1 MLNQLMTEED
11 VKRYLGIPDF
21 RHASKDVLMKF
32 VSSIPYINKDV
43 AIKIIEQ
50 YPAYCTCAQTFVQY
64 YSTMCD
70 NMLKDNS
77 KSVEATMKG
86 YQTTL
91 DTISALAKME
101 NISADDRHRYAESM
115 VFIAD
120 KISWDQE
127 GAPPNYE
134 TLKRLAA
141 ESLDEACF
149 FYIHDQFENKRLLM
163 PHRWIK
169 EAYSNLR
176 DKLGKE
182 KSRNE

>member
-120 KISWDQE
+120 KMAAFDADNKKHHEEMARFYGYVIGISIVF
-127 GAPPNYE
+127 GAAILGVNI
-134 TLKRLAA
+134 KGVK
-141 ESLDEACF
+141 
-149 FYIHDQFENKRLLM
+149 I
-163 PHRWIK
+163 PHI
-169 EAYSNLR
+169 
-176 DKLGKE
+176 
-182 KSRNE
+182 